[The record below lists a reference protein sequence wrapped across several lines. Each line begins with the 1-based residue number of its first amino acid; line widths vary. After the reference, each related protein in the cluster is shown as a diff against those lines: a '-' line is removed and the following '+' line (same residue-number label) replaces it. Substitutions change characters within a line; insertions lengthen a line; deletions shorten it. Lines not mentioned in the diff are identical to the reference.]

1 MNETNF
7 SEAFIKANQKA
18 NIFIDD
24 MDNPIY
30 LCDVRRK
37 QNNIFLTI
45 CIVGIAIYII
55 VKKILFCF
63 LLTSHRKQNNIFLT
77 ICIVGIAI
85 YIVSSVV
92 KAKEEAEKRASKFKH
107 YQ

>member
-1 MNETNF
+1 MNKTNF
-7 SEAFIKANQKA
+7 SETFIKANQKA

-24 MDNPIY
+24 IDNPIY

-37 QNNIFLTI
+37 QN
-45 CIVGIAIYII
+45 
-55 VKKILFCF
+55 
-63 LLTSHRKQNNIFLT
+63 SIFLT

-92 KAKEEAEKRASKFKH
+92 KAKDEAEKRASKFKH
-107 YQ
+107 NL

>member
-45 CIVGIAIYII
+45 CIVGIAIYI
-55 VKKILFCF
+55 
-63 LLTSHRKQNNIFLT
+63 
-77 ICIVGIAI
+77 
-85 YIVSSVV
+85 VSSVV

>member
-1 MNETNF
+1 MKFKKSYKMNETNF

-45 CIVGIAIYII
+45 CIVGIAIYI
-55 VKKILFCF
+55 
-63 LLTSHRKQNNIFLT
+63 
-77 ICIVGIAI
+77 
-85 YIVSSVV
+85 VSSVV